1 MHSNT
6 SFLEVVE
13 ITLSNDQLDALIKQ
27 GEKVTNQLKEDKR
40 NPKLC

>member
-27 GEKVTNQLKEDKR
+27 GEKVTNQLTEDKR
-40 NPKLC
+40 NLKLC